1 MKTIM
6 LIAAA
11 TLIAVNLLTCWLLF
25 SATHP
30 QQAKSQSSSQHSQW
44 TDIGPREVPCP
55 PPCDQ

>member
-1 MKTIM
+1 MK
-6 LIAAA
+6 
-11 TLIAVNLLTCWLLF
+11 TLIATAVTTLIALNLLMCWLLF

-30 QQAKSQSSSQHSQW
+30 QAKSQSSSQRSQW